1 MANTVPGRAVG
12 SAADPVDGQATTDSD
27 AASPDLPEAADLPAA
42 AGGGRLLHTPAQ
54 AARALSVRESWLR
67 RMAGRHEIP
76 CTFLG
81 KHLRFSDAD
90 LRSIIHRGS
99 RAARRDATSRPEAR
113 GPYTRRRQG

>member
-12 SAADPVDGQATTDSD
+12 SAADPIDGQATTDSD
-27 AASPDLPEAADLPAA
+27 AAAPDLPEAAE
-42 AGGGRLLHTPAQ
+42 GVRLLHTPAQ

-67 RMAGRHEIP
+67 RMAGRGEIP

-99 RAARRDATSRPEAR
+99 RAARRDATSRPKAR
-113 GPYTRRRQG
+113 GPYSRRRQG